1 MLSEALG
8 ESIGIFH
15 SVHGCNEEMLNHAK
29 IELKYKSIYYHM
41 EFFFSQI
48 TFNTLLKKQASL
60 EVLLST

>member
-29 IELKYKSIYYHM
+29 IELKYKSICYHM